1 MKQQKPSAVFIM
13 GPTASGKTDLA
24 IELVKNHP
32 FEIISVDSAL
42 IYKGMDI
49 GTAKPS
55 DEELS
60 IAPHRLINI
69 IDPAESYST
78 ARFRNEA
85 LQAMQ
90 EIHAQNKIPLLVG
103 GTMLYH
109 RSLLYG
115 LSELPKANDE
125 IRHKLEQQAQLEGA
139 AFMHQRLMEVDSIAA
154 QRIHPND
161 PQRVQRALEV
171 YEITGKSMTQLQQES
186 QAQALPW
193 DTYKIVIAPN
203 SRDLLRERIAIRFKQ
218 MIKQG
223 FIEEVEALFKRS
235 DLDLSL
241 PSMRAV
247 GYRQVWEYLQ
257 GKTTKEQMI
266 EQGITITR
274 QFAKRQMTWLRR
286 EKDALWIATED
297 KDIYNQAEQYLKQ
310 LIYLIKQDV
319 RNETISVL

>member
-1 MKQQKPSAVFIM
+1 MNQKNPSAVFIM

-24 IELVKNHP
+24 IELVKHHP

-49 GTAKPS
+49 GTAKPNA
-55 DEELS
+55 EELS

-78 ARFRNEA
+78 ASFRNDA
-85 LQAMQ
+85 LNAMQ
-90 EIHAQNKIPLLVG
+90 AIYAENKIPLLVG

-115 LSELPKANDE
+115 LSELPRADDK
-125 IRHKLEQQAQLEGA
+125 IRSRLEQQAKQEGA
-139 AFMHQRLMEVDSIAA
+139 AFMHQRLSAIDPVAA

-171 YEITGKSMTQLQQES
+171 YEITGKPMTQLQHEN
-186 QAQALPW
+186 QAEALPW
-193 DTYKIVIAPN
+193 NTYKIVIAPE
-203 SRDLLRERIAIRFKQ
+203 SRDLLRQRIAIRFRQ
-218 MIKQG
+218 MIENG
-223 FIEEVEALFKRS
+223 FIEEVQALFDRD

-241 PSMRAV
+241 PSMRSI
-247 GYRQVWEYLQ
+247 GYRQVWEFLE

-266 EQGITITR
+266 EQGITVTR

-286 EKDALWIATED
+286 EKEALWIATED
-297 KDIYNQAEQYLKQ
+297 NHPYEQAVKYLTAIQ
-310 LIYLIKQDV
+310 PEETV
-319 RNETISVL
+319 RSGR